1 MSAQGTL
8 PEIPGLQPLILVG
21 MFDSPFVR
29 RVAVSLRVLD
39 IAFEHRNLSVGKD
52 QAQIR
57 ALNPLGRV
65 PVLVLP
71 TGECLIESAM
81 ILDHLDALAGPE
93 HALLPPAGEGRRV
106 AQQWL
111 ALSAGAIDKGIQL
124 VYEQVFR
131 PQDKR
136 HMPWIER
143 CLEQMHGAL
152 AELDAR
158 CAAIAG
164 NNWRVDGRIG
174 QADITLAC
182 VTTYLRDAVPVDL
195 SPYPALNA
203 RCEALEDLRPLREF
217 YLPFEAPV
225 PDALEARA

>member
-1 MSAQGTL
+1 MSAQPQF
-8 PEIPGLQPLILVG
+8 PEISAAPPLVLVG

-39 IAFEHRNLSVGKD
+39 IEFEHRNLSVGKD

-71 TGECLIESAM
+71 SGECLIESAM
-81 ILDHLDALAGPE
+81 ILDHLDALAGPD
-93 HALLPPAGEGRRV
+93 HALLPPAGEERRI

-131 PQDKR
+131 PKDKR
-136 HMPWIER
+136 HLPWIER

-158 CAAIAG
+158 CAVIASSRWLVG
-164 NNWRVDGRIG
+164 ERIG

-182 VTTYLRDAVPVDL
+182 VITYVRDAVPVDL

-203 RCEALEDLRPLREF
+203 RCETIEDLRPMREF

-225 PDALEARA
+225 PDAAGACA